1 MESHALAVS
10 RRIAVFVIALV
21 VPLLVTRHLA
31 AEPQSKA
38 GCTEANPASL
48 ITPAN
53 TCGSSSDPCI
63 VDVKRTSSSA
73 SATPG
78 IAGAKANQIFA
89 VKVGTTVTWK
99 STSKGTGFVIDFGA
113 SSPFDP
119 ADAITGG
126 SDRAVSVVAT
136 KPGCYRYSIGACVS
150 GATFGMCDSKMAELV
165 VVGGK

>member
-1 MESHALAVS
+1 MAPKRLTVNRGAAVLLTS
-10 RRIAVFVIALV
+10 LV
-21 VPLLVTRHLA
+21 VTLLVARHLA
-31 AEPQSKA
+31 AAPQSKA
-38 GCTEANPASL
+38 GCAEANPASL

-53 TCGSSSDPCI
+53 TCGSSSDPCV

-78 IAGAKANQIFA
+78 ISGAKANEIFA

-99 STSKGTGFVIDFGA
+99 STSKGTGFVIDFGT

-119 ADAITGG
+119 PDAITGG

-165 VVGGK
+165 VVK

>member
-1 MESHALAVS
+1 MGA
-10 RRIAVFVIALV
+10 RILLVNRKIAILLIALV
-21 VPLLVTRHLA
+21 VALLVTRHLA
-31 AEPQSKA
+31 AEPQSKT

-63 VDVKRTSSSA
+63 VDVKRTPESA

-78 IAGAKANQIFA
+78 IAGAKPNRLFA

-113 SSPFDP
+113 SSPFDSP
-119 ADAITGG
+119 DAITGG
-126 SDRAVSVVAT
+126 TDRAVSVVAT

-150 GATFGMCDSKMAELV
+150 GATFGMCDSKTAELV
-165 VVGGK
+165 IVK